1 MFLFPLKFPCSSN
14 PCQNGGAC
22 VVAKHKLE
30 MFECICKNGYSG
42 EFCEKSK
49 FKLLNLMQDLP
60 LRCMSVKYLQIFLKF
75 ILWLKQPLQ
84 NFIHVFFPTP
94 GHSSSDGTK

>member
-49 FKLLNLMQDLP
+49 FKSFDVRFAIAL
-60 LRCMSVKYLQIFLKF
+60 
-75 ILWLKQPLQ
+75 
-84 NFIHVFFPTP
+84 HVCKVSADFP
-94 GHSSSDGTK
+94 